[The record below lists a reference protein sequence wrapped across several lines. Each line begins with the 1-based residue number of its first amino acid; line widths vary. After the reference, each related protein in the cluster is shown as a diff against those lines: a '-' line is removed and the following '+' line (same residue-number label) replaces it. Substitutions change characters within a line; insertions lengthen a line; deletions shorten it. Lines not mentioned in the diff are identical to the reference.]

1 MIKGSS
7 PALGK
12 VYLLAAFTG
21 AVAGALSSPLV
32 PLLEVIP
39 AGILFFLLF
48 LGLPWLLKSGFTA
61 PRAMRAGLLLGFC
74 FGLGQTLL
82 LFLLNRESKI
92 FTGFFIFDRGF
103 VTVSYATL
111 GGILAV
117 FLHSLI
123 QRQALFA
130 TLFLLE
136 AVVLEAITLH
146 YFWLRH
152 WVLLPARPYALP
164 FAAAVGLIL
173 FFLLYRFYYFRML
186 GIHYPIRRRNQ
197 A

>member
-1 MIKGSS
+1 METAYPDLKK
-7 PALGK
+7 A
-12 VYLLAAFTG
+12 YLLAAFAG

-32 PLLEVIP
+32 PLLESIP

-48 LGLPWLLKSGFTA
+48 LGLPWLLKKGFTA
-61 PRAMRAGLLLGFC
+61 PRAMRAGMLLGFC

-82 LFLLNRESKI
+82 LFLINREIKV

-103 VTVSYATL
+103 VLATYTTL

-117 FLHSLI
+117 FLHCLI

-130 TLFLLE
+130 TLFFLE
-136 AVVLEAITLH
+136 AVVLELITLH

-173 FFLLYRFYYFRML
+173 FFLLYRLYYFRML

>member
-1 MIKGSS
+1 MKAAY
-7 PALGK
+7 PALGT
-12 VYLLAAFTG
+12 VYLLAALTG
-21 AVAGALSSPLV
+21 AAAGALSSPLV
-32 PLLEVIP
+32 PLLESIP
-39 AGILFFLLF
+39 AGILLFLLL
-48 LGLPWLLKSGFTA
+48 LGLPWLLKKGFTA
-61 PRAMRAGLLLGFC
+61 PRAMRAGMLLGFC

-82 LFLLNRESKI
+82 LFLINRETKI

-103 VTVSYATL
+103 VVAAYATL

-117 FLHSLI
+117 FLHCLI
-123 QRQALFA
+123 HRQALFA
-130 TLFLLE
+130 MLFLLE
-136 AVVLEAITLH
+136 AVALELITLH

-173 FFLLYRFYYFRML
+173 FFLLYRLYYFKML

>member
-1 MIKGSS
+1 MMK
-7 PALGK
+7 AAYLTLGK
-12 VYLLAAFTG
+12 VYLLAALTG
-21 AVAGALSSPLV
+21 AIAGALSSPLV
-32 PLLEVIP
+32 PLLESIP
-39 AGILFFLLF
+39 AGILLFLLF
-48 LGLPWLLKSGFTA
+48 LGFPWLLKSGFTA
-61 PRAMRAGLLLGFC
+61 PRAMRAGMLLGFC

-82 LFLLNRESKI
+82 LFLINRESKI

-103 VTVSYATL
+103 VLATYTTL

-117 FLHSLI
+117 FLHCLI

-130 TLFLLE
+130 TLFFLE
-136 AVVLEAITLH
+136 AVVLELITLH

-173 FFLLYRFYYFRML
+173 FFLLYRLYYFKML